1 MGEVLTSLS
10 PKQPGVSE
18 SDIAGLL
25 QTKRVLTMEEKYSD
39 PSS

>member
-10 PKQPGVSE
+10 PKQPVSE
-18 SDIAGLL
+18 FDIKGLL
-25 QTKRVLTMEEKYSD
+25 QTKRVLTMEEKYSN